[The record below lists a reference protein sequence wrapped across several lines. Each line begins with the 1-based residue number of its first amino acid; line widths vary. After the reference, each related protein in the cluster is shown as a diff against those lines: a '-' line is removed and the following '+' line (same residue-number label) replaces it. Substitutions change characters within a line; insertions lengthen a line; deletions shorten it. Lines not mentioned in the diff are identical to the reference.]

1 MIANLNFDVTPIG
14 DSRRDRGVLIGHYT
28 PISEPPSIGREQTM
42 FVVLSN
48 GFEERRASLATVTG
62 EQPKGHRPEATTQPL
77 LQEALLEKTAND
89 RTVLLARKYAGQ
101 GDNEQLAR
109 LEILTQR
116 MRKLVPRVTPE
127 AVDAIENSLSQIEAR
142 RERRAEMASRRGM
155 T

>member
-1 MIANLNFDVTPIG
+1 MIASLNFDATPIS
-14 DSRRDRGVLIGHYT
+14 DSRRDRGVLVGYYT
-28 PISEPPSIGREQTM
+28 PVSEPPSIGQEQTM

-48 GFEERRASLATVTG
+48 GFEERRASLPTVTG
-62 EQPKGHRPEATTQPL
+62 EAPKGQRPEAAAQPL
-77 LQEALLEKTAND
+77 QQALLEKTASD

-127 AVDAIENSLSQIEAR
+127 AVDAIANSLAQIEAR

-155 T
+155 P

>member
-1 MIANLNFDVTPIG
+1 
-14 DSRRDRGVLIGHYT
+14 
-28 PISEPPSIGREQTM
+28 M